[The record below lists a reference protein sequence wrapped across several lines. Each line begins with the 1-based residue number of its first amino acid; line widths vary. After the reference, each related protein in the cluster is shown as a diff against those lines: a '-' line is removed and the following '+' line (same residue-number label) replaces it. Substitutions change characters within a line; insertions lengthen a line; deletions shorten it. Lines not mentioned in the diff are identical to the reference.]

1 MSMPHRLGVP
11 GREPAIAVSRRGS
24 ADLTSPSD
32 YPVAPPSVI
41 SFLLPLDLKAQAM
54 PQLVNQVA
62 VITGANQGIGKAIAR
77 IFALEGA
84 RLVLCARNGA
94 KLEQTAEEFRAGG
107 TEVLAQSCDV
117 SSESQVE
124 DLFAAVQNR
133 FGQVDILV
141 NNAGAFDGGPLDEVS
156 LAAWNNVIGSC
167 LTGSF
172 LCSRAAFRLMKP
184 RKSGR
189 ILNIGS
195 ISAQR
200 PRGGST
206 PYAAAKFGVWGLTQ
220 AIALD
225 CRPFGITCSCLHP
238 GNVMVERRVDSGKV
252 SDDEPMMSPETIA
265 KAALAMVTLP
275 ADINF
280 LEAIVLPR
288 DQAYLGRA

>member
-1 MSMPHRLGVP
+1 
-11 GREPAIAVSRRGS
+11 
-24 ADLTSPSD
+24 
-32 YPVAPPSVI
+32 
-41 SFLLPLDLKAQAM
+41 M
-54 PQLVNQVA
+54 PQLAQQVA
-62 VITGANQGIGKAIAR
+62 VITGANQGIGKAIAKV
-77 IFALEGA
+77 FAQEGA
-84 RLVLCARNGA
+84 KLVLCARNSA
-94 KLEQTAEEFRAGG
+94 KLEQTADEFRAAGA
-107 TEVLAQSCDV
+107 EVFAQPCDV
-117 SSESQVE
+117 SMEAEVE
-124 DLFAAVQNR
+124 DLFAAAHRR

-156 LAAWNNVIGSC
+156 VEAWNNVIGSC

-184 RKSGR
+184 RRSGR

-200 PRGGST
+200 PREGSA

-238 GNVMVERRVDSGKV
+238 GNVQVERRIDSGKV

-265 KAALAMVTLP
+265 KAALAMITLP